1 MKDSFDYTK
10 INLFEKTDY
19 EIELYVEDAMSQDTV
34 FRHSSLDPDSMD
46 DWFQKR
52 KQRIYDMFLD
62 EYTEY
67 EENYIYFFGCSMDS
81 YKLNFEKRKKE
92 FIESFADYD
101 DYDFLMHEF
110 NQGIF
115 SFNRNYMDPKMLLMI
130 EASLRKRYLFLKEKA
145 EESGYRVELL
155 NDNSVKLI
163 QENKK
168 SDTIDFEEEHEDVR
182 TIKTHLAPTKVLFLN
197 ELGIIDFL
205 AKKRCFITNTN
216 ALCKALGHAVGERE
230 DTLGRVIRPLLQDD
244 REDKRHPYNND
255 TNVNYV
261 KNTLNHI
268 GFY

>member
-1 MKDSFDYTK
+1 MRK
-10 INLFEKTDY
+10 LFEKTDY
-19 EIELYVEDAMSQDTV
+19 EIELYIEDAMYQDKV
-34 FRHSSLDPDSMD
+34 FRSNQTDPDSME

-52 KQRIYDMFLD
+52 KQRIFDMFLE

-67 EENYIYFFGCSMDS
+67 EYSYIYFFGCSMES
-81 YKLNFEKRKKE
+81 YKFTFFKRKQK
-92 FIESFADYD
+92 FIQSFADYD

-115 SFNRNYMDPKMLLMI
+115 SFNRNYMDPKMLLKI

-145 EESGYRVELL
+145 EELGYSVELL

-168 SDTIDFEEEHEDVR
+168 SDTIDFEEEDEGVR
-182 TIKTHLAPTKVLFLN
+182 TIKTHQAPTKVLFLN
-197 ELGIIDFL
+197 ELGIIDLLSKNPTFM
-205 AKKRCFITNTN
+205 ASTN
-216 ALCKALGHAVGERE
+216 ALCTAIGHAVGERA
-230 DTLGRVIRPLLQDD
+230 DTLRRAISPLLRDD
-244 REDKRHPYNND
+244 KNDKRHPYNNND
-255 TNVNYV
+255 NVQYV

>member
-1 MKDSFDYTK
+1 MTK
-10 INLFEKTDY
+10 LFEKTDH
-19 EIELYVEDAMSQDTV
+19 EIELYVEDAISQDKI

-52 KQRIYDMFLD
+52 KQKIYDMFLN
-62 EYTEY
+62 EYKEY
-67 EENYIYFFGCSMDS
+67 EENYIYFFGCSMES
-81 YKLNFEKRKKE
+81 YKFTFEKRKKE

-110 NQGIF
+110 RQGIF
-115 SFNRNYMDPKMLLMI
+115 SFNRNYMDPKMLLKI

-168 SDTIDFEEEHEDVR
+168 SDEIDFEEVYEDVR
-182 TIKTHLAPTKVLFLN
+182 TIKTHKAPTKVLFLN

-205 AKKRCFITNTN
+205 AKKRCFITNPN
-216 ALCKALGHAVGERE
+216 ALCKALGHATNEKE
-230 DTLGRVIRPLLQDD
+230 STLYRNIKPLIDKGYGQD
-244 REDKRHPYNND
+244 RNPYNND
-255 TNVNYV
+255 TNVKYV
-261 KNTLNHI
+261 KNTLNQI
-268 GFY
+268 GFTK

>member
-1 MKDSFDYTK
+1 MEK
-10 INLFEKTDY
+10 LFEKTDY
-19 EIELYVEDAMSQDTV
+19 EIELYVEDAISQDNI

-52 KQRIYDMFLD
+52 KQKIYDMFLN
-62 EYTEY
+62 EYKEY
-67 EENYIYFFGCSMDS
+67 EENYIYFFGCSMES
-81 YKLNFEKRKKE
+81 YKFTFEKRKKE

-110 NQGIF
+110 RQGIF
-115 SFNRNYMDPKMLLMI
+115 SFNRNYMDPKMLLKI

-168 SDTIDFEEEHEDVR
+168 SDEIDFEEVHEYVR
-182 TIKTHLAPTKVLFLN
+182 TIKTHKAPTKVLFLN
-197 ELGIIDFL
+197 ELGIIDLLSENPTFM
-205 AKKRCFITNTN
+205 ASTN
-216 ALCKALGHAVGERE
+216 ALCTAIGHAIGERA
-230 DTLGRVIRPLLQDD
+230 DTLGTAIRPLLKKDKD
-244 REDKRHPYNND
+244 DKRHPYNNED
-255 TNVNYV
+255 NVKYV